1 MVVSQQIE
9 RKNFGG
15 TMLRVKVVLFVLTAA
30 GLLTV
35 GCGKA
40 PDPSTN
46 AATTASPA
54 AAKGPKTK
62 MTVPAA
68 KVVPVPENW
77 VAMTDDDKGY
87 GFKIPEGTE
96 RKSETYNGVDVFM
109 AKTPAPSSV
118 NAFVMAFKD
127 KTTSKEDLMK
137 FASNF
142 LEGMGEKDVKITD
155 VVELSDDYS
164 LAMISSVDA
173 KGKVTKGKV
182 LVATDVTDNY
192 VMLLGTDETEFKEN
206 EKVMDEIWGSFT
218 MSSGGYSGNS

>member
-1 MVVSQQIE
+1 
-9 RKNFGG
+9 
-15 TMLRVKVVLFVLTAA
+15 MLRVKVILFVLTAV
-30 GLLTV
+30 GLTAA

-40 PDPSTN
+40 PDTSTKP
-46 AATTASPA
+46 AATASPA
-54 AAKGPKTK
+54 AAAKTQKAK
-62 MTVPAA
+62 MTVPTA

-96 RKSETYNGVDVFM
+96 RKSQTYNGVDVFM

-118 NAFVMAFKD
+118 SAFVMAYKD
-127 KTTSKEDLMK
+127 KNASKDDLLK
-137 FASNF
+137 LASGV
-142 LEGMGEKDVKITD
+142 LESMGEKDVKITD

-164 LAMISSVDA
+164 LAMISSVDD

-192 VMLLGTDETEFKEN
+192 VMLLGSDESEFKEN
-206 EKVMDEIWGSFT
+206 EKIMDEIWGSFT
-218 MSSGGYSGNS
+218 MTSGGYSGNS